1 MDNRI
6 SDSKTAEKTETNV
19 STRNVVTDALQQHWE
34 TASQIDNISQS
45 QSGQWCPNC
54 GAVLEARKCKL
65 FCHTPGC
72 GYLVTCSEW

>member
-1 MDNRI
+1 MDNHI
-6 SDSKTAEKTETNV
+6 SEQKTAQKAEPKT
-19 STRNVVTDALQQHWE
+19 STHDTHFE
-34 TASQIDNISQS
+34 TAFEASAIDNISQS